1 MKKEFAM
8 SLSQSYRQD
17 LLDAIQLAEQ
27 GMLSPSRQAYCFEEI
42 EDTKGTALYPADGD
56 ELFRQL
62 RTALGEKAQIS
73 ERQRA
78 EGDLHKLGVELL
90 FHIYINR
97 FTFAEITHN
106 TATDRY
112 DAIIYLDE
120 RATDKEKRANAA
132 AMRKAFDAWLEE
144 SGHTVDPTALTEVP
158 DPCEGR
164 FDTLAV
170 AIAHIDHILRFP
182 DLLLII

>member
-27 GMLSPSRQAYCFEEI
+27 GLLSPSQQAYCFEEI
-42 EDTKGTALYPADGD
+42 EDTKGTVLYPADGD
-56 ELFRQL
+56 ELFCQL
-62 RTALGEKAQIS
+62 RTALGEKTQIS

-78 EGDLHKLGVELL
+78 EGELHKLGVELL

-106 TATDRY
+106 TAAHKY

-120 RATDKEKRANAA
+120 RVTNEEKRANAA
-132 AMRKAFDAWLEE
+132 AMRRAFDAWLEE
-144 SGHTVDPTALTEVP
+144 IGTTVDPAALTEVP
-158 DPCEGR
+158 DRCEGR
-164 FDTLAV
+164 FDTLAE

-182 DLLLII
+182 DLLLI

>member
-42 EDTKGTALYPADGD
+42 ADTKGTVLYPADGD
-56 ELFRQL
+56 ELFCQL

-78 EGDLHKLGVELL
+78 EGELHKLGVELL

-132 AMRKAFDAWLEE
+132 AMRKAFDAWLE
-144 SGHTVDPTALTEVP
+144 GNGLTADPTALTEVP

-164 FDTLAV
+164 FDTLAG
-170 AIAHIDHILRFP
+170 ANAHIDHILRFH
-182 DLLLII
+182 DLLLI

>member
-1 MKKEFAM
+1 MKKEFVM

-27 GMLSPSRQAYCFEEI
+27 GMLSPSQQAYCFEEI
-42 EDTKGTALYPADGD
+42 GDTKGTAFYPANGD
-56 ELFRQL
+56 ELFCQL
-62 RTALGEKAQIS
+62 RTAVDAKAQIS

-78 EGDLHKLGVELL
+78 ETELHKLGVELL
-90 FHIYINR
+90 FHTYIER
-97 FTFAEITHN
+97 FTFSEITHN
-106 TATDRY
+106 TAAHKY

-120 RATDKEKRANAA
+120 RVTNEEKHANAS

-144 SGHTVDPTALTEVP
+144 NGLTADPTALTEVP

-164 FDTLAV
+164 FDTLAG
-170 AIAHIDHILRFP
+170 AIVHIDYILRFP
-182 DLLLII
+182 DLLLI

>member
-1 MKKEFAM
+1 MKKEFVM

-27 GMLSPSRQAYCFEEI
+27 GMLSPSQQAYCFEEI
-42 EDTKGTALYPADGD
+42 EDTKGTAFYPADGD
-56 ELFRQL
+56 ALFRQL
-62 RTALGEKAQIS
+62 RTAIDAKAQIS

-78 EGDLHKLGVELL
+78 ETELHKLGVELL

-106 TATDRY
+106 TAAHKY

-120 RATDKEKRANAA
+120 CATDKNKRVNAA
-132 AMRKAFDAWLEE
+132 AMRKAFDAWLEKN
-144 SGHTVDPTALTEVP
+144 GLMADPTTLTEVP

-164 FDTLAV
+164 FDTLAG

-182 DLLLII
+182 DLLLI

>member
-1 MKKEFAM
+1 MKKEFVM

-27 GMLSPSRQAYCFEEI
+27 GMLSPSQQAYCFEEI
-42 EDTKGTALYPADGD
+42 GDTKGTAFYPANGD
-56 ELFRQL
+56 ELFCQL
-62 RTALGEKAQIS
+62 RTAVDAKAQIS

-78 EGDLHKLGVELL
+78 ETELHKLGVELL
-90 FHIYINR
+90 FHTYIDM
-97 FTFAEITHN
+97 FTFSEITHN
-106 TATDRY
+106 TAAHKY

-120 RATDKEKRANAA
+120 RVTNEEKRANIA

-144 SGHTVDPTALTEVP
+144 TGLTADPTALTEVP

-164 FDTLAV
+164 FDTLAG
-170 AIAHIDHILRFP
+170 AIVHIDYILRFP
-182 DLLLII
+182 DLLLI

>member
-27 GMLSPSRQAYCFEEI
+27 GMLSPSQQAYCFEEI

-78 EGDLHKLGVELL
+78 EGELHKLGVELL
-90 FHIYINR
+90 FHTYINR

-106 TATDRY
+106 TAAHKY

-144 SGHTVDPTALTEVP
+144 SGLTAGPAALTGVP

-164 FDTLAV
+164 FDTLAE

-182 DLLLII
+182 DLLLI